1 MLSFEDCAEEY
12 LENQQ
17 AAWKSFKH
25 AKQWRSTL
33 KTYVYPVFGNLP
45 IQQIATNHVLEVL
58 QKDKFWVTKSETAS
72 RVRGRIEAILDS
84 AKVRG
89 LREGE
94 NPARWKG
101 HLDKLLP
108 PKSKIKPV
116 RHHPALPY
124 AELPEFISNLN
135 QRDGFAAKALYFTIL
150 TAARTDEVLGAT
162 WKEIESNVWVVPAH
176 RMKAGIE
183 HRVPLVNEAHSLLNE
198 LPKLSEYLF
207 PGQQINKPLSNMA
220 MLTLLKR
227 MNCQDITVHGF
238 RSTFRTWVSEQTNFL
253 REVAESALAHK
264 NDNKVEAAYQRGDL
278 LAKKAELL
286 EKWAIFCTSAS
297 F

>member
-1 MLSFEDCAEEY
+1 MYSDGGGLYFRIGPSGAKSWILRYMRKGKSHDMGLGPFHIVSLKDARLAASENRLLLYQNVDPLLHRRQCKTEELLEDAKLLSFEDCAEEY

-45 IQQIATNHVLEVL
+45 IQQIATNHILEVL

-135 QRDGFAAKALYFTIL
+135 QRDGFAAKALY
-150 TAARTDEVLGAT
+150 
-162 WKEIESNVWVVPAH
+162 
-176 RMKAGIE
+176 
-183 HRVPLVNEAHSLLNE
+183 
-198 LPKLSEYLF
+198 
-207 PGQQINKPLSNMA
+207 
-220 MLTLLKR
+220 
-227 MNCQDITVHGF
+227 C
-238 RSTFRTWVSEQTNFL
+238 
-253 REVAESALAHK
+253 
-264 NDNKVEAAYQRGDL
+264 
-278 LAKKAELL
+278 
-286 EKWAIFCTSAS
+286 
-297 F
+297 